1 MLEYL
6 YVALEAAFHVS
17 WLILKLNCRLTGNT
31 SVNRRLPSCQG
42 PTTRQTPLI
51 STRGTICKAS
61 QCPKLIS
68 DSLLVPTNVN
78 IIGWL
83 LEIYFVRKRRAS
95 LLQQLY
101 LCGEI
106 LSQKR
111 RSRNMS
117 GKSCSQNNIFIQH

>member
-1 MLEYL
+1 M
-6 YVALEAAFHVS
+6 
-17 WLILKLNCRLTGNT
+17 
-31 SVNRRLPSCQG
+31 CQG

-68 DSLLVPTNVN
+68 DSQLVPTHVN
-78 IIGWL
+78 IIDWM

-101 LCGEI
+101 FGVKNTQSKETLEKYVRKI
-106 LSQKR
+106 L
-111 RSRNMS
+111 
-117 GKSCSQNNIFIQH
+117 